1 MESTWIITGGTNLE
15 LVRSVGEKAVCIGI
29 APWGTIYNKKDLTK
43 FDGTVEYNLS
53 GWLSSKSDAEN
64 EICLGKNHT
73 HFLLVDDGYVNK
85 SGGEMDFRKRFENYR
100 RKKLLS
106 KFVYSRN
113 ALLEFRLI
121 FFIFKDLSVIILR
134 GFCITFC

>member
-1 MESTWIITGGTNLE
+1 MEFTWIITGGTNME
-15 LVRSVGEKAVCIGI
+15 LVRSVGEKTVCIGI
-29 APWGTIYNKKDLTK
+29 APWGTTYNKKDLTK
-43 FDGTVEYNLS
+43 FGGTVEYNLS

-85 SGGEMDFRKRFENYR
+85 SGGEMDFRKRFENAG
-100 RKKLLS
+100 LD

-113 ALLEFRLI
+113 ALFEFWLI

>member
-1 MESTWIITGGTNLE
+1 MERTWIITGGTNME
-15 LVRSVGEKAVCIGI
+15 LVRSVGEKTVCIGI
-29 APWGTIYNKKDLTK
+29 APWGTTYNKTDLTQ
-43 FDGTVEYNLS
+43 FGGTVEYNLS

-85 SGGEMDFRKRFENYR
+85 SGGEMDFRKRFENPDVG
-100 RKKLLS
+100 

-113 ALLEFRLI
+113 ALFEFWLI

>member
-1 MESTWIITGGTNLE
+1 MEFTWIITGGTNLE
-15 LVRSVGEKAVCIGI
+15 LVRSVGEKAACIGI
-29 APWGTIYNKKDLTK
+29 APWGTTYNKKDLTK
-43 FDGTVEYNLS
+43 FGGTVEYNLS

-85 SGGEMDFRKRFENYR
+85 SGGEMDFRKRFENAD
-100 RKKLLS
+100 LC

-113 ALLEFRLI
+113 ALFEFWLI

>member
-1 MESTWIITGGTNLE
+1 MEFTWIITGGSNME
-15 LVRSVGEKAVCIGI
+15 LVRSVGEKTVCIGI
-29 APWGTIYNKKDLTK
+29 APWGTTYNKKDLTK
-43 FDGTVEYNLS
+43 FGGTVEYNLS

-85 SGGEMDFRKRFENYR
+85 SGGEMDFRKRFENAG
-100 RKKLLS
+100 LG

-113 ALLEFRLI
+113 ALFEFWLI